1 MKTKLKS
8 VKTILQM
15 IKEEEEEKKKKKTK
29 TELHT
34 EIDILWKYIQD
45 KDMGAVCNELEEK
58 GIK

>member
-1 MKTKLKS
+1 METTKA

-29 TELHT
+29 KQLHM
-34 EIDILWKYIQD
+34 EIDILWKYINC
-45 KDMGAVCNELEEK
+45 KDVDAICNELEEK